1 MNISSH
7 LSKKV
12 IKYLSEL
19 HIKPENIHGIN
30 PLAIDNNTGK
40 SVELPRF
47 CSVEMLQARTMN
59 KIAVQQSKNPII
71 RAYTKASSEDLKRLT
86 SETIGDS
93 FARAEWTNP
102 KDGKIYNILK
112 EGETEDG
119 KILVKILDSE
129 GGFIKN
135 AKLTPKTI
143 LIPDN
148 YSEILPF
155 YRIPHGDI
163 VLTYAR
169 RNNPFAKYV
178 RLSVTNRELEA
189 HEDLAKIVQYLDEQG
204 VADYI
209 SCSYGLKVGEK
220 KKFKIPTDLKE
231 LLQSEST
238 IYDKLITGNRRVLFA
253 ADNASYKEYNNSSEL
268 SNLYLCANEK
278 VEGVGSLC
286 EKRGKVAPFSISRNS
301 ELTQHY
307 ELGEFTP
314 KLTKFGINIT
324 GLPGTDIPLLNTRLE
339 KYLKNPLL
347 GKPVDRIQDI
357 IKDLNNKIKY
367 LEQEKYALFK
377 SKESFKSLLQK
388 RSILEEKISIYS
400 KRKRKILSAAG
411 ELVNIRGEYNI
422 PIETL
427 TGTSFSTPIR
437 TAKLALNDM
446 MEGII

>member
-1 MNISSH
+1 MNIGSN

-19 HIKPENIHGIN
+19 HIKPEDIHGIN
-30 PLAIDNNTGK
+30 PVAIDNSTGK
-40 SVELPRF
+40 TVELPRF

-59 KIAVQQSKNPII
+59 KIALHQSQNPII
-71 RAYTKASSEDLKRLT
+71 RTYPKASADDLKRLT

-93 FARAEWTNP
+93 YARAEWTNP
-102 KDGKIYNILK
+102 KDGKIYNLLK

-129 GGFIKN
+129 GDFIKN

-155 YRIPHGDI
+155 YRITHGDL

-178 RLSVTNRELEA
+178 RLTITNDELEA
-189 HEDLAKIVQYLDEQG
+189 HKDLAKIVQYLDEQG
-204 VADYI
+204 AADYI
-209 SCSYGLKVGEK
+209 SCSYGLKVGVK
-220 KKFKIPTDLKE
+220 RKIRIPKDLKE
-231 LLQSEST
+231 ILQPQSS
-238 IYDKLITGNRRVLFA
+238 IYDKLITGNRRVIFA
-253 ADNASYKEYNNSSEL
+253 ANNASYREYNNSSEL
-268 SNLYLCANEK
+268 SNLYLCANDK

-324 GLPGTDIPLLNTRLE
+324 GLPGTDIPLLNNRLE
-339 KYLKNPLL
+339 KHLKNPLL
-347 GKPVDRIQDI
+347 GKSVDRIQNI
-357 IKDLNNKIKY
+357 IKDLNNRIKF

-377 SKESFKSLLQK
+377 SNESFKSLLQK
-388 RSILEEKISIYS
+388 RSILEEKISIYA
-400 KRKRKILSAAG
+400 KRKRKILSNAG

-427 TGTSFSTPIR
+427 SGTSFSTPIR

>member
-238 IYDKLITGNRRVLFA
+238 IYDKLITGNRRDLFA
-253 ADNASYKEYNNSSEL
+253 ADTKNIIIHLNYQTYTFVQMKKLKE
-268 SNLYLCANEK
+268 
-278 VEGVGSLC
+278 
-286 EKRGKVAPFSISRNS
+286 
-301 ELTQHY
+301 
-307 ELGEFTP
+307 
-314 KLTKFGINIT
+314 
-324 GLPGTDIPLLNTRLE
+324 
-339 KYLKNPLL
+339 
-347 GKPVDRIQDI
+347 
-357 IKDLNNKIKY
+357 
-367 LEQEKYALFK
+367 
-377 SKESFKSLLQK
+377 
-388 RSILEEKISIYS
+388 
-400 KRKRKILSAAG
+400 
-411 ELVNIRGEYNI
+411 
-422 PIETL
+422 
-427 TGTSFSTPIR
+427 
-437 TAKLALNDM
+437 
-446 MEGII
+446 

>member
-1 MNISSH
+1 MNIGSN

-19 HIKPENIHGIN
+19 HIKPEDIHGIN
-30 PLAIDNNTGK
+30 PVAIDNSTGK
-40 SVELPRF
+40 TVELPRF

-59 KIAVQQSKNPII
+59 KIALHQSQNPII
-71 RAYTKASSEDLKRLT
+71 RTYPKASADDLKRLT

-93 FARAEWTNP
+93 YARAEWTNP
-102 KDGKIYNILK
+102 KDGKTYNLLK

-129 GGFIKN
+129 GDFIKN

-155 YRIPHGDI
+155 YRITHGDL

-178 RLSVTNRELEA
+178 RLTITNDELEA
-189 HEDLAKIVQYLDEQG
+189 HKDLAKIVQYLDEQG
-204 VADYI
+204 AADYI
-209 SCSYGLKVGEK
+209 SCSYGLKVGVK
-220 KKFKIPTDLKE
+220 RKIRIPKDLKE
-231 LLQSEST
+231 ILQPQSS
-238 IYDKLITGNRRVLFA
+238 IYDKLITGNRRVIFA
-253 ADNASYKEYNNSSEL
+253 ANNASYREYNNSSEL
-268 SNLYLCANEK
+268 SNLYLCANDK

-324 GLPGTDIPLLNTRLE
+324 GLPGTDIPLLNNRLE
-339 KYLKNPLL
+339 KHLKNPLL
-347 GKPVDRIQDI
+347 GKPVDRIQNI
-357 IKDLNNKIKY
+357 IKDLNNRIKF

-377 SKESFKSLLQK
+377 SNESFKSLLQK
-388 RSILEEKISIYS
+388 RSILEEKISIYA
-400 KRKRKILSAAG
+400 KRKRKILSNAG

-427 TGTSFSTPIR
+427 SGTSFSTPIR